1 MERSD
6 HNGAGAKGKP
16 VHDPVDFVPTTDW
29 GREMMAMRAEM
40 IAAGLPLLTDEE
52 AEIELASRRGSLV
65 VVKDDSHVR

>member
-1 MERSD
+1 MGRSD
-6 HNGAGAKGKP
+6 QNGASGKDKR

-65 VVKDDSHVR
+65 VVRDDTHVR

>member
-6 HNGAGAKGKP
+6 HNGASAKGKP

-40 IAAGLPLLTDEE
+40 IAAGLPLLTQEE
-52 AEIELASRRGSLV
+52 LEREIAERRGSVV
-65 VVKDDSHVR
+65 VVKDDAHVS